1 MRVFSLG
8 AALAVMATLASCG
21 PVATGGSP
29 TPKQAHGT
37 AAPPAGE
44 RKNCEL
50 KNGPTGCV
58 DMDSRVK
65 DDDSAAAAAPKA
77 PARQA
82 DAGFEPYMCQ
92 QGGGG
97 MIGFWGNL
105 GRISEWQAYCER
117 LEAGQ
122 SPPSGGGTYADA
134 AEPSAPVGAGSG
146 CVWKGRSYRPGDT
159 IYASKVGDIFMRDV
173 LIDGKPF
180 YTFVPQGQNLSSPG
194 DRAQMC
200 ECQRSVKHWG
210 CV

>member
-1 MRVFSLG
+1 MIGRVSGMALAAVLMLAACEPVAPVGG
-8 AALAVMATLASCG
+8 AA
-21 PVATGGSP
+21 
-29 TPKQAHGT
+29 PKQGQGA
-37 AAPPAGE
+37 AAPPAGA

-58 DMDSRVK
+58 E
-65 DDDSAAAAAPKA
+65 DDTGARAGGTAKEAT
-77 PARQA
+77 ARQA
-82 DAGFEPYMCQ
+82 DAGFEPYMCE

-122 SPPSGGGTYADA
+122 STPSGGEAYAGA
-134 AEPSAPVGAGSG
+134 AEPSSPVAAGSG
-146 CVWKGRSYRPGDT
+146 CVWKGRSYSPGDT
-159 IYASKVGDIFMRDV
+159 IYASKVGDIYMRDV

-180 YTFVPQGQNLSSPG
+180 HTFVPPGHNLSSPG

>member
-1 MRVFSLG
+1 MIGRVSG
-8 AALAVMATLASCG
+8 MALAAVLLLAACE
-21 PVATGGSP
+21 PVAPVGSP
-29 TPKQAHGT
+29 APKQAHGS
-37 AAPPAGE
+37 AAPPAGA

-58 DMDSRVK
+58 EHETGARAGGTAK
-65 DDDSAAAAAPKA
+65 EAT
-77 PARQA
+77 ARQA

-122 SPPSGGGTYADA
+122 SPPSGGGPYAGSDA
-134 AEPSAPVGAGSG
+134 AEPSDPVGAGSG